1 MLILSPIQV
10 IEVLV
15 RAEQGLFREVVKH
28 LNHVEEQV
36 VERLAWD
43 SRSPLWD
50 SLRNAKDKVPTCQ
63 EVRKQS
69 LTHSLT
75 YALAHSQILSTKGLL
90 WTAFVDYKYKKYI
103 CTPTLFYVVIITMLY
118 DLMHNSRIIYFCFWN
133 LGYEY
138 I

>member
-63 EVRKQS
+63 EVR
-69 LTHSLT
+69 
-75 YALAHSQILSTKGLL
+75 
-90 WTAFVDYKYKKYI
+90 
-103 CTPTLFYVVIITMLY
+103 
-118 DLMHNSRIIYFCFWN
+118 
-133 LGYEY
+133 
-138 I
+138 